1 MDFSKLTAYVDT
13 LWSFDIPSFD
23 LSVHYKQKEVY
34 RRSFGFADAQKQHPV
49 TPQNMQWMYSM
60 SKVITCT
67 GVMRL
72 IERGDLHLDDKVSDY
87 LPEYG
92 HLTVRKGDEIVP
104 AQNAL
109 LIRHLFSM
117 RAGMN
122 YDLDSPSLKKA
133 RENRY
138 ATTRELVAAMA
149 KEPLDFEPG
158 TKYQYSLAHDVL
170 AAVAEVVTG
179 KTFYEFLNEELFL
192 PLGMKDIGYQPTE
205 AQKKRFTQQY
215 FYNMSETAAKP
226 GSMDCCYR
234 LSDRYESGGAGLFCT
249 VDEYMKLIDALA
261 GGGTAANGYHVLNRE
276 TIDLMRTNQ
285 QAGTDGNGG
294 FIKPG
299 YGYGFG
305 VRTMMDKKA
314 GNSWGSLGEFG
325 WDGAAS
331 SYCMIDPDLEI
342 SAMYA
347 VHIMGFGA
355 SYNIIQPNI
364 RNYIYEG
371 LGLAKKPEE

>member
-13 LWSFDIPSFD
+13 LWSFGIPSFD
-23 LSVHYKQKEVY
+23 ISVHYNQNEVY
-34 RRSFGFADAQKQHPV
+34 RHSFGFADLQKQQPV

-72 IERGDLHLDDKVSDY
+72 IERGELHLDDKVSDY
-87 LPEYG
+87 LPEYE
-92 HLTVRKGDEIVP
+92 HLTVRKGNEVVP
-104 AQNAL
+104 AQNPL
-109 LIRHLFSM
+109 LIRHLFAM
-117 RAGMN
+117 RSGMN
-122 YDLDSPSLKKA
+122 YNLDSPPLHAA
-133 RENRY
+133 RMNHN
-138 ATTRELVAAMA
+138 AGTRELVAAMA
-149 KEPLDFEPG
+149 REPLDFEPG
-158 TKYQYSLAHDVL
+158 TKYQYSLSHDVL
-170 AAVAEVVTG
+170 AAVAEVITG
-179 KTFYEFLNEELFL
+179 KSFYNFLNDELFL
-192 PLGMKDIGYQPTE
+192 PLGMKDIGYHPT
-205 AQKKRFTQQY
+205 ANQLSRFTQPY
-215 FYNMSETAAKP
+215 DYNWDELTVIPRDFSCP
-226 GSMDCCYR
+226 YQ

-261 GGGTAANGYHVLNRE
+261 GGGTAANGYHVLKRE

-285 QAGTDGNGG
+285 QTKSDGNGG

-305 VRTMMDKKA
+305 VRTMIDKKA
-314 GNSWGSLGEFG
+314 GNSWGSIGEFG

-331 SYCMIDPDLEI
+331 SYCMVDPDLGI

-347 VHIMGFGA
+347 VHIMGFGL

-371 LGLAKKPEE
+371 LGLAKKPE